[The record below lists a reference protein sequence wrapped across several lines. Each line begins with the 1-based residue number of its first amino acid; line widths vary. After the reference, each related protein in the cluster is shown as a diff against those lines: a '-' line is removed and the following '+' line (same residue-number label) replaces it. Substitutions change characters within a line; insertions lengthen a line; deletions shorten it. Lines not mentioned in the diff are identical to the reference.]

1 MLQSMGSQRVRH
13 ALETEQQHVFVEK
26 LLCCLPGVVYPKMNK
41 FLNFEEL
48 KVSDGRML
56 SGSIVS
62 NSLRPLGL

>member
-48 KVSDGRML
+48 KVSDC
-56 SGSIVS
+56 GSIVS